1 MIDEHSI
8 INKFIQP
15 CYDIVFK
22 AIFGKAANKPLLAS
36 LLSSVLNLPFE
47 DLENLEIL
55 NSELGIS
62 QIDEKNSILDLR
74 IRLSSGVEIDVEIQV
89 IEHKAYIERILSYWA
104 KMYQGNLKV
113 GKNYEDLKKCIIVNI
128 IGFNLFES
136 QDMHSKFKIRS
147 ETDGRLLTDHLEI
160 HFIELS
166 KLDKYNKDIENPLLC
181 EWVEF
186 LGLKNEV
193 DMENLR
199 ERKDLPEQIKRAIEE
214 LEALKKD
221 PNMQME
227 ATRKDM
233 FIRDY
238 FQGITDAI
246 REGEIKGKIE
256 IAINLIA
263 KGFTVDQIVDIT
275 GLSIN
280 EIEKLKTNS

>member
-1 MIDEHSI
+1 MLNSEAVIMIDEHSI

-15 CYDIVFK
+15 CYDVVFK
-22 AIFGKAANKPLLAS
+22 AIFGKATNKPLLAS

-89 IEHKAYIERILSYWA
+89 IEHKAYVERILSYWA

-166 KLDKYNKDIENPLLC
+166 K
-181 EWVEF
+181 V
-186 LGLKNEV
+186 
-193 DMENLR
+193 
-199 ERKDLPEQIKRAIEE
+199 
-214 LEALKKD
+214 
-221 PNMQME
+221 
-227 ATRKDM
+227 
-233 FIRDY
+233 
-238 FQGITDAI
+238 
-246 REGEIKGKIE
+246 
-256 IAINLIA
+256 
-263 KGFTVDQIVDIT
+263 
-275 GLSIN
+275 
-280 EIEKLKTNS
+280 